1 MSKVKLYVVRDLV
14 AGECG
19 PVFSAVNDGVAVRQS
34 CQLLHTVIDVNDY
47 ALIRVG
53 TIDTDSMEIIPDYHE
68 VDFRSVYAVYCAKLE
83 EKMARE
89 MYITGV
95 SNNE

>member
-1 MSKVKLYVVRDLV
+1 MSKVLLYVVRVLV

-34 CQLLHTVIDVNDY
+34 CMLLHEVIDVNDY
-47 ALIRVG
+47 ALVRVG
-53 TIDTDSMEIIPDYHE
+53 TIDTETMEIEPDYYE

-83 EKMARE
+83 ERKARD

-95 SNNE
+95 EK